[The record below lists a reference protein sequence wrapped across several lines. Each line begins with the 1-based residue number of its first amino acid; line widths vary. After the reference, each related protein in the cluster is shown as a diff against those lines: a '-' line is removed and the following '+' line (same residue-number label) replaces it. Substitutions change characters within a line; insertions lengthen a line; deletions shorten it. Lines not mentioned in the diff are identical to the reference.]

1 MPKSQQ
7 TVRAR
12 KIRLPTNN
20 KYITP
25 KNTAKIHCKNTLANT
40 VSLMI

>member
-20 KYITP
+20 KYITR
-25 KNTAKIHCKNTLANT
+25 KTLQKYTAKTHSQILYP
-40 VSLMI
+40 